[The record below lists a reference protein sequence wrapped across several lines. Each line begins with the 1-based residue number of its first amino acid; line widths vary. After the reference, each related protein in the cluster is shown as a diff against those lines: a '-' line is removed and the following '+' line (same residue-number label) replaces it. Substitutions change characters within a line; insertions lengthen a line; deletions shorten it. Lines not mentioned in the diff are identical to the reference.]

1 MNLLKIY
8 ISVDFPV
15 PTGPANHK
23 PFGYRAILVVS
34 GNTET
39 GNTRSL
45 CFARQLRYCLW
56 NSDLLPE
63 ETISYRPLRSILFSG
78 VSVTGRWIVCLTSCT
93 PCISFNFFRLK
104 SICFAKLSQ
113 SVTCTPVPLRQ
124 PWNCSEKNN
133 RPWFSQSGNKLP
145 EKNFN
150 TSSSTGGINSF
161 LCPYWISF
169 SAFLPEKANCFH
181 GGL

>member
-23 PFGYRAILVVS
+23 PFWISSDPVVS

-45 CFARQLRYCLW
+45 CFARRLRMCLW

-63 ETISYRPLRSILFSG
+63 ETISYRPLGQSYFPAYPLPDAGLFVLLPVLLAS
-78 VSVTGRWIVCLTSCT
+78 
-93 PCISFNFFRLK
+93 RLIFSSK
-104 SICFAKLSQ
+104 IHLFAKLSQ

-124 PWNCSEKNN
+124 PWE
-133 RPWFSQSGNKLP
+133 L
-145 EKNFN
+145 
-150 TSSSTGGINSF
+150 
-161 LCPYWISF
+161 
-169 SAFLPEKANCFH
+169 
-181 GGL
+181 